1 MIFTYNENVFL
12 KLDLKKLEEYKRIY
26 RVTDKLLKTCPLIKL

>member
-26 RVTDKLLKTCPLIKL
+26 QCNR